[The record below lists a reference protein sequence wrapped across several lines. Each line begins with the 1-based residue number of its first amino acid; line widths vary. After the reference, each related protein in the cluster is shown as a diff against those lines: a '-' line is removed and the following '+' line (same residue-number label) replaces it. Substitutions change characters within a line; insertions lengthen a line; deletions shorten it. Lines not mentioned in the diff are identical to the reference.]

1 MKTFEERIITNILDL
16 SSKIDLTFSLG
27 YELGKFFNDNNKAVT
42 EDLKKLDNIGN
53 TKIYDISNTEHY
65 NKDLSIFTDD
75 DAILL
80 DGHIY
85 PIHMGMSVFFTK
97 FDIDSYK
104 HVIVRD
110 MIVYFNDAIRRE
122 DYKAAAILKR
132 DIIKYWTLT
141 EKKYLN
147 ITEELIN
154 DLVII
159 FKQFPHLF
167 IEYGFQY
174 ENMLE
179 QFQNEEYDKVSES
192 VDFIMS
198 DLKGVCITDMFTTE
212 EKKWIKTNTSLIDFE
227 QVITVLK
234 FALDFNKYN
243 DF

>member
-1 MKTFEERIITNILDL
+1 
-16 SSKIDLTFSLG
+16 
-27 YELGKFFNDNNKAVT
+27 
-42 EDLKKLDNIGN
+42 
-53 TKIYDISNTEHY
+53 
-65 NKDLSIFTDD
+65 
-75 DAILL
+75 
-80 DGHIY
+80 
-85 PIHMGMSVFFTK
+85 
-97 FDIDSYK
+97 
-104 HVIVRD
+104 